1 MRKCKVNGKW
11 GKWERGPLKTDKQGT
26 VTAET
31 RGGVAI
37 VIRTDSFKIKIKVLT
52 SETLHQSATFTLYD
66 GEFIPEIHL
75 TVCYLSP
82 NQEVTW

>member
-31 RGGVAI
+31 RGSVAI
-37 VIRTDSFKIKIKVLT
+37 AIRTDSLKIKTKLLT
-52 SETLHQSATFTLYD
+52 SETLHQSDTFTLYD
-66 GEFIPEIHL
+66 GEFIPEIPAPHSM
-75 TVCYLSP
+75 LS
-82 NQEVTW
+82 QL